1 MLPCLFSLLFLLLT
15 TKWRCSVKNLI
26 PSVDATS
33 DDSLFAKYKVR
44 FQFNDKLCGGVPKS
58 EKAIEGWIRTNVQD
72 QSKLEQMI
80 NDTKESIDTSNL
92 TDADID
98 DLAKSAWNGFKSDK
112 NGLYIEG
119 RQIKAMFKETANV
132 IKNVLNVSAFK
143 ARVAERVFVIE
154 DKVRILAVY
163 KKTEDSGHM
172 DYISGID
179 SKDHYNY
186 IAEPSGSYEGM
197 VHAMTAMG
205 KISALKR
212 VDYVDR
218 PVIEFTLSVLKE
230 KLVTKDKKK
239 RLDVPTYLMHLITHA
254 QQNGLGA
261 ERSQGNG
268 RFKCTFLGEVETA

>member
-1 MLPCLFSLLFLLLT
+1 MKNLMPDQIDNNENNTALFS
-15 TKWRCSVKNLI
+15 
-26 PSVDATS
+26 
-33 DDSLFAKYKVR
+33 KYKVR

-72 QSKLEQMI
+72 KSKLEQMI
-80 NDTKESIDTSNL
+80 SDTKDSIDKSNL
-92 TDADID
+92 TESDID
-98 DLAKSAWNGFKSDK
+98 NLATSAWNGFKSDK
-112 NGLYIEG
+112 HGLYIEG
-119 RQIKAMFKETANV
+119 RQIKAMFKESANV

-143 ARVAERVFVIE
+143 ARVAERVFVVE
-154 DKVRILAVY
+154 DKVRILSVY
-163 KKTEDSGHM
+163 KKTEGSGHM

-179 SKDHYNY
+179 PNDHYNY

-212 VDYVDR
+212 VDYVSR
-218 PVIEFTLSVLKE
+218 PMIEFTLSVLKE
-230 KLVTKDKKK
+230 KLVTKDKK
-239 RLDVPTYLMHLITHA
+239 RLDIPTYLMHLITHA

-268 RFKCTFLGEVETA
+268 KFRCLFLGEVETA